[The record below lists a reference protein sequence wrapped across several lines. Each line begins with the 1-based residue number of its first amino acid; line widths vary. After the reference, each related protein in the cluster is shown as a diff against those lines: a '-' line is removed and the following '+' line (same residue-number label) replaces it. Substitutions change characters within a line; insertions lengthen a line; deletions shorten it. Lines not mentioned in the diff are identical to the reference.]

1 MKKEAVELVGVLG
14 LAAAVVASGIWI
26 VDAEHRSRQLFVAAE
41 EQARELDRLQVDW
54 GRLQIEQ
61 STYATPSRIE
71 TLARERLR
79 LTEPDDEALVVV
91 LDGERPR

>member
-1 MKKEAVELVGVLG
+1 MRKEAIELVGVLA

-41 EQARELDRLQVDW
+41 EQARELDRLQVEW

-61 STYATPSRIE
+61 STYATHSRIE
-71 TLARERLR
+71 TLARQRLR
-79 LTEPDDEALVVV
+79 LTEPDDDALVVV
-91 LDGERPR
+91 LDDGEAR

>member
-1 MKKEAVELVGVLG
+1 MKKEAIELAGVLA

-61 STYATPSRIE
+61 STHATPSRIE
-71 TLARERLR
+71 TLARQRLR
-79 LTEPDDEALVVV
+79 LTEPDAAALVVV
-91 LDGERPR
+91 FDEVEAR

>member
-1 MKKEAVELVGVLG
+1 MKNELIELVGVLA

-26 VDAEHRSRQLFVAAE
+26 VDVEHRSRALFVAAE

-61 STYATPSRIE
+61 STYATHSRIE
-71 TLARERLR
+71 TLARQRLR
-79 LTEPDDEALVVV
+79 LTEPDDEALAVV
-91 LDGERPR
+91 LDGEVPR

>member
-1 MKKEAVELVGVLG
+1 MKKEAIELAGVLA
-14 LAAAVVASGIWI
+14 LAAAVVASGVWI

-61 STYATPSRIE
+61 STYATPSHIE
-71 TLARERLR
+71 TLARQRLR
-79 LTEPDDEALVVV
+79 LTEPDDDALVVV
-91 LDGERPR
+91 FDEVEAR

>member
-1 MKKEAVELVGVLG
+1 MRKEAIELVGVLG

-71 TLARERLR
+71 TLAQRRLR

>member
-1 MKKEAVELVGVLG
+1 MRKEAIELVGVLG

-71 TLARERLR
+71 TLARRRLR